1 MQSAGTWPPFAEG
14 ADAQQVTNSARCKQ
28 PGCTADLISVLVP
41 LVEQVHSHPQV
52 KKVSAISSGW
62 IKAVVEVEFVFSV
75 GSLVFCKGF

>member
-1 MQSAGTWPPFAEG
+1 M
-14 ADAQQVTNSARCKQ
+14 
-28 PGCTADLISVLVP
+28 LVP

-75 GSLVFCKGF
+75 GSLVFCKGFLGGEWKSEG